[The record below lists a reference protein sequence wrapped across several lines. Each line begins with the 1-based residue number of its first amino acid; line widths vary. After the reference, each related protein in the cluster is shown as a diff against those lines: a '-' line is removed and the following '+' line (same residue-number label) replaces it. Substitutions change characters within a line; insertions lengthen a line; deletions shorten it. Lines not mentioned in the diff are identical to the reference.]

1 MRSRRES
8 GFSLLEVLV
17 VVGIIG
23 IISVLAVANY
33 WTALD
38 RARQKQTMADM
49 RTIAMAWESRATDSQ
64 SYLVA
69 GFSFPTTA
77 VEYTALS
84 GALTPTY
91 IRNLPELDGW
101 KRAYEFAVDGTSGYA
116 IRSPG
121 RDGTFE
127 DSYVRGATTDP
138 DADIVW
144 ANGSFIQFPDGVQ
157 QN

>member
-1 MRSRRES
+1 MRSRREA
-8 GFSLLEVLV
+8 GFTLLELLV

-23 IISVLAVANY
+23 VISALAIANY

-49 RTIAMAWESRATDSQ
+49 RTIAMAWETRANDSQ
-64 SYLVA
+64 TYLIA
-69 GFSFPTTA
+69 GFSFPGTA
-77 VEYTALS
+77 VSFGDLR
-84 GALTPTY
+84 GALAPTY
-91 IRNLPELDGW
+91 IRNLPEVDGW
-101 KRAYEFAVDGTSGYA
+101 KRAYEFAADGTSGYA
-116 IRSPG
+116 IRSAG

-127 DSYVRGATTDP
+127 NSYVPGATSDP

>member
-1 MRSRRES
+1 MRSRREA
-8 GFSLLEVLV
+8 GFTLLELLV

-23 IISVLAVANY
+23 IISALAIANY

-49 RTIAMAWESRATDSQ
+49 RTIAIAWESRANDAQ
-64 SYLVA
+64 GYVVA
-69 GFSFPTTA
+69 GFSVPSTA
-77 VEYTALS
+77 VTYEDLS
-84 GALTPTY
+84 GALAPTY
-91 IRNLPELDGW
+91 VRQMPQVDGW
-101 KRAYEFAVDGTSGYA
+101 KRPYEFALDGSTGYA
-116 IRSPG
+116 IRSAG

-127 DSYVRGATTDP
+127 NSYVSGATTNP

-144 ANGSFIQFPDGVQ
+144 SNGSFVQFPDGVQ